1 MTVSLPLKWQGGDE
15 PSPLAPVIP
24 IAIEEGR
31 RRTTLLTSMFAGIAL
46 AALAIGMLLPQKYT
60 SRTVIYVEDSNIIG
74 PLMEGRAVPTAVNNR
89 AAITRQVAFSSRVMQ
104 EILKAGGWMADP
116 LSRVEQANLVEDVI
130 SQTRVTNPG
139 EHLIQITY
147 TDSDPRRA
155 YRVTKRF
162 ADMVISESLAT
173 KERESREAFEFID
186 SQVRQYH
193 KKLTD
198 AENNLERYRRT
209 NPDART
215 GVEADVNARIGEL
228 RRQVETARMEL
239 DDQLSQESALQS
251 QLSDENQVVRVQTR
265 TGQLFARLAELEAER
280 ERLLVSFTER
290 HPDVVRVQHQVADV
304 QEELRRDETLAQTR
318 TPSAGQVGENAAMNP
333 LHGELRSR
341 LSETRS
347 RTAAMRARIR
357 AGEALLNRELGRSR
371 WIASSE
377 SQVAELTRD
386 YEVNR
391 DLYQDLLRRRENA
404 RVSMNLDAESRGL
417 SFRIEEPAS
426 IPVQASGVRLM
437 HVAAGGLSLAVFAPM
452 GLLFAFV
459 KLDPRVRS
467 ARQFEGRTNLP
478 LLTVVPAYTTRRDR
492 QLYAGRLML
501 GTGLCAAVLA
511 VYGAVYLF
519 KLAST

>member
-1 MTVSLPLKWQGGDE
+1 MNLPLKWQGGSE
-15 PSPLAPVIP
+15 PSPLAHVIP

-31 RRTTLLTSMFAGIAL
+31 RRTPLLIGMFAGIAL
-46 AALAIGMLLPQKYT
+46 AALAIGMVLPQKYT
-60 SRTVIYVEDSNIIG
+60 SRTVIFVEDSNIIG
-74 PLMEGRAVPTAVNNR
+74 PLMEGRAVPTGVNNR

-104 EILKAGGWMADP
+104 EILRTGGWMAESP
-116 LSRVEQANLVEDVI
+116 SKIKQADLTEDI
-130 SQTRVTNPG
+130 IARTRVTNPG

-193 KKLTD
+193 SKLTD
-198 AENNLERYRRT
+198 AENKLEQYRRT
-209 NPDART
+209 NPDARN
-215 GVEADVNARIGEL
+215 GIEADVNARIGEL

-239 DDQLSQESALQS
+239 GDQLSQETALQA
-251 QLSDENQVVRVQTR
+251 QLSDENQVVRIQTH

-290 HPDVVRVQHQVADV
+290 HPDVVRVQHQIADL
-304 QEELRRDETLAQTR
+304 QEELRRDETLVRAPASTNSR
-318 TPSAGQVGENAAMNP
+318 QVGENAAMNP
-333 LHGELRSR
+333 LYGELRSR
-341 LSETRS
+341 LAETRS
-347 RTAAMRARIR
+347 RTAAIRARISS
-357 AGEALLNRELGRSR
+357 GQALLDQELGRSR

-377 SQVAELTRD
+377 SKIAELTRD

-437 HVAAGGLSLAVFAPM
+437 HVAAGGLGLALFAPM

-467 ARQFEGRTNLP
+467 ARQFEGNTHFP
-478 LLTVVPAYTTRRDR
+478 LLTVVPTYVTRRDR
-492 QLYAGRLML
+492 QLRTGRLML
-501 GTGLCAAVLA
+501 GAGLCAAVFA
-511 VYGAVYLF
+511 IYGAVYLF
-519 KLAST
+519 KLAT